1 MLRFYLEQ
9 LDFMQSLVSQLT
21 MPLLLPPYFLERILL
36 KLSSQ
41 KLIEV
46 VTISGPS
53 APEICVLV
61 ALALPVKI
69 LSIFGCDS
77 A

>member
-1 MLRFYLEQ
+1 M
-9 LDFMQSLVSQLT
+9 
-21 MPLLLPPYFLERILL
+21 
-36 KLSSQ
+36 

-61 ALALPVKI
+61 ALALPVKN